1 MHFEATNHIVNVG
14 LTIHTC
20 AKNAQPLIIVP
31 QYCKKN
37 PKIEVNP
44 ITEKLLVKRK
54 TFTKLKLK
62 MHGVF

>member
-20 AKNAQPLIIVP
+20 AKNAQPLIVP

-54 TFTKLKLK
+54 NLQN
-62 MHGVF
+62 

>member
-44 ITEKLLVKRK
+44 ISMEKLLVKRK
-54 TFTKLKLK
+54 NLQN
-62 MHGVF
+62 